1 MNLRRSISTNNTH
14 ITITKMSNHHHH
26 HYSITTR
33 NSTTNDFNET
43 MKKTPS
49 PRRQMTRSTSNLNKD
64 MSSSINN
71 NEQCIQVIKPVAV
84 RPPSSDST
92 QNPYNLRSRTKLKN
106 STNNNNNNN
115 NNNNIEVIPSF
126 TEKLSLETPIIQQKP
141 VPPLTRAAAASAGV
155 KIDSFISDESIKT
168 NNKLTTTTIST
179 RSSTTRKRKASEDD
193 HRPYLDLLKMKQT
206 QSTYSFDGNS
216 PKKMTRR
223 ADQDCIGVDDE
234 DSGCDYDSPAHSPV
248 DFTDAPPGHVFNYEE
263 SNMSYDSGFS
273 TGSGEQHKQQYSS
286 QCQTIS
292 SGSNSG
298 ITTRSST
305 LNSNKYPAAIDLD
318 VNAIEGDLGF

>member
-1 MNLRRSISTNNTH
+1 MNNNN
-14 ITITKMSNHHHH
+14 NHP
-26 HYSITTR
+26 ITR
-33 NSTTNDFNET
+33 NSSTTELNEYQ
-43 MKKTPS
+43 KKHSS
-49 PRRQMTRSTSNLNKD
+49 PRRQTTRSTSNLIKD
-64 MSSSINN
+64 NLTPTN
-71 NEQCIQVIKPVAV
+71 IQVIKPVAV
-84 RPPSSDST
+84 RPPSTS
-92 QNPYNLRSRTKLKN
+92 YNLRSRTKLKAHQQ
-106 STNNNNNNN
+106 T
-115 NNNNIEVIPSF
+115 EVIPSF
-126 TEKLSLETPIIQQKP
+126 TEKLSLETPQIKP

-155 KIDSFISDESIKT
+155 KINSFICDESTKT
-168 NNKLTTTTIST
+168 SNNQQKTLLNPT

-223 ADQDCIGVDDE
+223 ADQDCIGGDDE

-248 DFTDAPPGHVFNYEE
+248 DFTDVPPGHVLHFEE

-273 TGSGEQHKQQYSS
+273 TGSGETNPNQQLSS
-286 QCQTIS
+286 TENNQTLS
-292 SGSNSG
+292 LCELNNSG

-305 LNSNKYPAAIDLD
+305 INSSKYLAAIDLD

>member
-1 MNLRRSISTNNTH
+1 MNLRRSISTNTH
-14 ITITKMSNHHHH
+14 ITITKMSNQPHP
-26 HYSITTR
+26 TTR
-33 NSTTNDFNET
+33 SSTINDFNDT

-49 PRRQMTRSTSNLNKD
+49 PRRQTTRSTSNLNKD
-64 MSSSINN
+64 ISSSINNNNN

-92 QNPYNLRSRTKLKN
+92 QNPYNLRSRTKLKTSN
-106 STNNNNNNN
+106 Q
-115 NNNNIEVIPSF
+115 NNIEVIPSF
-126 TEKLSLETPIIQQKP
+126 TEKLSLDTPIIQQKP

-155 KIDSFISDESIKT
+155 KIDSFITDESIKT
-168 NNKLTTTTIST
+168 NPKQTTN

-223 ADQDCIGVDDE
+223 ADQDCIGIDDD

-248 DFTDAPPGHVFNYEE
+248 DFTDVPPGHVFHYEE

-273 TGSGEQHKQQYSS
+273 TGSGEANHQQRLSHSQPSS
-286 QCQTIS
+286 SI
-292 SGSNSG
+292 GNSG
-298 ITTRSST
+298 IATRSST
-305 LNSNKYPAAIDLD
+305 SKYPAAIDLD

>member
-1 MNLRRSISTNNTH
+1 
-14 ITITKMSNHHHH
+14 
-26 HYSITTR
+26 
-33 NSTTNDFNET
+33 
-43 MKKTPS
+43 
-49 PRRQMTRSTSNLNKD
+49 
-64 MSSSINN
+64 
-71 NEQCIQVIKPVAV
+71 VAV

-92 QNPYNLRSRTKLKN
+92 NNPYNLRSRSKLK
-106 STNNNNNNN
+106 TNTSNT
-115 NNNNIEVIPSF
+115 EVIPSF
-126 TEKLSLETPIIQQKP
+126 TEKLSLETSSSPLSSQQKP

-155 KIDSFISDESIKT
+155 KIDFPLTSFVVPDEQTKSSSCSSH
-168 NNKLTTTTIST
+168 NLSSSSKLPVAITPTLNSQSTVLT
-179 RSSTTRKRKASEDD
+179 RSSATRKRKASEDD

-223 ADQDCIGVDDE
+223 ADQDCIGADDE

-248 DFTDAPPGHVFNYEE
+248 DFTDVPPGHVLHFEE

-273 TGSGEQHKQQYSS
+273 TGSGEPHHHHQQQQRSS
-286 QCQTIS
+286 S
-292 SGSNSG
+292 DSHLESPSGTG

-305 LNSNKYPAAIDLD
+305 MAQSSSSKYPAAIDLD

>member
-1 MNLRRSISTNNTH
+1 MNLRRSISTNNTQ
-14 ITITKMSNHHHH
+14 ITITKMSNHHQQHH
-26 HYSITTR
+26 SILTR
-33 NSTTNDFNET
+33 NSTNDFNET
-43 MKKTPS
+43 IKKTPS

-64 MSSSINN
+64 ISSSINNNNN

-106 STNNNNNNN
+106 STNNNT
-115 NNNNIEVIPSF
+115 EVIPSF

-168 NNKLTTTTIST
+168 NNKLTTTTTTIST

-216 PKKMTRR
+216 PKKMTKR

-248 DFTDAPPGHVFNYEE
+248 DFTDVPPGHVFHYEE

-273 TGSGEQHKQQYSS
+273 TGSGEQNKQQYLS
-286 QCQTIS
+286 QCHTIS
-292 SGSNSG
+292 SGSNSS
-298 ITTRSST
+298 IITRSST

>member
-1 MNLRRSISTNNTH
+1 MNNL
-14 ITITKMSNHHHH
+14 HHP
-26 HYSITTR
+26 TTR
-33 NSTTNDFNET
+33 SSGTALNES

-49 PRRQMTRSTSNLNKD
+49 PRRQTTRSTSNINKD
-64 MSSSINN
+64 NLSSTN
-71 NEQCIQVIKPVAV
+71 IQVIKPVAV

-92 QNPYNLRSRTKLKN
+92 QTSYNLRSRTKLKTTN
-106 STNNNNNNN
+106 SNHTT
-115 NNNNIEVIPSF
+115 EVIPSF
-126 TEKLSLETPIIQQKP
+126 TEKLSLETPQQKP

-155 KIDSFISDESIKT
+155 KIDLFMCDESIKT
-168 NNKLTTTTIST
+168 SSNHNNKIPINSQQST

-223 ADQDCIGVDDE
+223 ADQDCIGCDDE
-234 DSGCDYDSPAHSPV
+234 DSGCDYDSPGHSPV
-248 DFTDAPPGHVFNYEE
+248 DFTDVPPGHVLHFEE

-273 TGSGEQHKQQYSS
+273 TGSGEANNQQRLSEHSHSSYSLELN
-286 QCQTIS
+286 
-292 SGSNSG
+292 NSG
-298 ITTRSST
+298 ILTRSST
-305 LNSNKYPAAIDLD
+305 INCSKYPAAIDLD